1 MKKCCDCNHF
11 INTEN
16 EKGKCLLLESM
27 EELNCCIEDKNNN
40 CQICEIKVQ
49 IKFDDPIKLL
59 EFLKIFK
66 EFKIEIQYYWDVTN
80 YIIKLKAEGF
90 TDKEIDERFNF
101 YNNKDFDSEYSF
113 LGAYDDLIKF
123 NERMKCYDDVLTNS
137 IDDFNILYFKTNK
150 MVCVKL
156 LVN

>member
-11 INTEN
+11 KNTEN

-49 IKFDDPIKLL
+49 IEFDDPIKLL

-66 EFKIEIQYYWDVTN
+66 EFKIEIQYYWDVTD
-80 YIIKLKAEGF
+80 YIVHLIDEGF

-101 YNNKDFDSEYSF
+101 YENKDFDSEYSF
-113 LGAYDDLIKF
+113 LGSYDDLIKF
-123 NERMKCYDDVLTNS
+123 NERMKCYDAYSSFV
-137 IDDFNILYFKTNK
+137 I
-150 MVCVKL
+150 
-156 LVN
+156 

>member
-11 INTEN
+11 KNIEN

-27 EELNCCIEDKNNN
+27 EELNCCIEDKNNK

-49 IKFDDPIKLL
+49 IKFDNHIKLL
-59 EFLKIFK
+59 DFLKIFK
-66 EFKIEIQYYWDVTN
+66 EFKIEIQYYCDVTD
-80 YIIKLKAEGF
+80 YIVDLIDEGF
-90 TDKEIDERFNF
+90 NEREIEERFNF
-101 YNNKDFDSEYSF
+101 YENKDFHSEYSF
-113 LGAYDDLIKF
+113 LGSYDDLIKF

-150 MVCVKL
+150 MVCVEL